1 VETYF
6 FLALA
11 LAFLV
16 LVLVFFP
23 ELHPHV
29 LHICQSFHIRL
40 YRTLADAQ
48 DFIGIVILIG

>member
-1 VETYF
+1 METYF

-40 YRTLADAQ
+40 YRTLADTQ